1 MQPAKHTR
9 FVALVGEHSGVLY
22 KVANAYCRSRDDRG
36 DLIQEIVVQLWRAF
50 PRYDERQRFSTW
62 MYRVAMNVA
71 ISFYRKEWRRQRDLV
86 PLDEPAL
93 DVAAADGVF
102 GAAPDELRRLNER
115 LQTLGELD
123 RALVLL
129 YLDGHAHAEI
139 AELMGLTATNVSTRL
154 GRIKKKLQQ
163 EGEG

>member
-1 MQPAKHTR
+1 MQPANHSR
-9 FVALVGEHSGVLY
+9 FVALIEEHNGILY
-22 KVANAYCRSRDDRG
+22 KVANAYCRAHDDRG

-93 DVAAADGVF
+93 DVAGAL
-102 GAAPDELRRLNER
+102 GAAPDELRRLHER
-115 LQTLGELD
+115 LRTLGELD

-129 YLDGHAHAEI
+129 YLDGYAHGEI

-163 EGEG
+163 ERTA

>member
-1 MQPAKHTR
+1 MQPPEHSR
-9 FVALVGEHSGVLY
+9 FVALIGQHNGILY
-22 KVANAYCRSRDDRG
+22 KVANAYCRAPDDRG
-36 DLIQEIVVQLWRAF
+36 DLMQEIVVQLWRAF
-50 PRYDERQRFSTW
+50 SRYDERQRFSTW

-93 DVAAADGVF
+93 DVAAADGVL

-129 YLDGHAHAEI
+129 YLDGYAHAEI

-163 EGEG
+163 ERTA